1 MPIVKLFTF
10 RSLKDCIKAT
20 TVLLSIPADR
30 KAPTGTSA
38 IICPRIDSFKR
49 CSSSLDASS
58 SLPLKS
64 CACPISAVSY
74 MDQ

>member
-20 TVLLSIPADR
+20 TVLSIPPDR
-30 KAPTGTSA
+30 NAPTGTSA